1 MGEKLLPV
9 TTRAVTPRA
18 ASADPWGL
26 LRWGKHCGNGGGDL
40 LRAAFHILPFALLLA
55 LFAVASNF
63 VLGGFSQ
70 QPFRQSLI
78 VPLSVSRMSSPATT
92 SAAAAAAANLA
103 APAEGASSKFSGEE
117 GSVFGGFADPAAD
130 RAELGE
136 SAQGAEVAE
145 AESAKAELER
155 VSARKAEIKESSPK
169 ISEESVADVT
179 ARKEKEKSTGR
190 RAGKGK
196 PEKRKEKGGRPSD
209 TNERGIREAAVV
221 GESASKEVS
230 SNQSGSDNGSAFE
243 ASVFEA
249 IFESP
254 QNEGDSKN
262 RLGGAS
268 LVATDAIRNESAVV
282 EESQELRGGDVEA
295 ASTVEKTPKEEAS
308 TGGETSTGEAT
319 MAATETV
326 GEASAEGEASAVG
339 GSSAGK
345 DVQAETA
352 KQQEDTLVK
361 SAFVAVTEGD
371 FPSRLGVLCAAPS
384 VAAVLAARN
393 VEEQDQAGQARAMAV
408 VWKGGDDL
416 FGGLPGKEEIRRLL
430 ARRGGEDTGNQTELQ
445 QQQQQ
450 QREEKEGAVDSWPEL
465 RLSDAETGDTGRDGM
480 VEIKLS
486 PFPHSLVSRLLSFSL
501 RHSLFP
507 LPPPYSFAAL
517 SCVFLR
523 HASPL
528 FFPRAPS
535 NQPTISPLAGVTSL
549 LRLSFLSYA
558 SLFRQTS
565 AESCSVRALETA
577 CLGGLRPS
585 AGVAAIMRAHPASA
599 LSALP
604 RSSAVYLER
613 GAAAPGGYTCG
624 GCRGNSLRDC
634 TVRTLAWRYLRAG
647 TPPSAS
653 ADSSSSS
660 APPPSSSSSFSS
672 YSAAASFPADSSPAS
687 DFTIAAFE
695 PSDAEYVASTFH
707 PLRAPRILPVTA
719 LRLAFC
725 SHPSLPPAAAASPL
739 AAPPAAAHVSDAAT
753 AEEYG
758 ETSPASTE
766 APSES
771 SSESSSTAPGET
783 SPESSSIA
791 ETSPAAEE
799 SRAGEAEDASLGIE
813 EERGEEGIGGGVERR
828 LMSVMRRGRR
838 LLGDGE
844 SVGGEGSGEEGKGE
858 DSSAES
864 SAESSEGEAESSEGE
879 AESSKGEAESSKG
892 EAESSK
898 GEAESKSAEAQSVEA
913 VQAEMA
919 LSMLKAREESGEEKR
934 SESSRDD
941 SESAEAVQA
950 DMALSMLKGREGGG
964 GEGEGGEGESGA
976 LSVEAPSAE
985 AVSAEAVSTE
995 KPSAEAVQAEMV
1007 MGMLKGR
1014 VESGEWSC
1022 AQLQVAEAWV
1032 VSAAAALIHT
1042 RASLEARFFTAQATA
1057 GTARQIMGLEREGRR
1072 PSFETSQ
1079 QSGERGSGGAAEGA
1093 EGGAAEEGA
1102 EGGAAA
1108 TEEGG
1113 GASASGVVPLKVHS
1127 SVCDSRAPTPFVNRR
1142 YLQQFLVDEQ
1152 LKTVYCFVPK
1162 AGCTGWKVW
1171 FRQQQNRP
1179 NATDAWIAHDPKH
1192 SGLKLL
1198 AFDMQEREVIRFLT
1212 RPDYFKFTFVRNPYT
1227 RLPSA
1232 YLNKHVGGGP
1242 PHDREYWNARF
1253 FHNIAPYRQLLDRNN
1268 GSDLFDFPDF
1278 VELTWHME
1286 KNKRCIMDPHIMPE
1300 ADVCELH
1307 RIKYDYVGRFEN
1319 YEHDVAEVLS
1329 RFGKDANDAF
1339 SIGRGV
1345 HPTDASDKTYCSLVL
1360 SVAPLIAAFPI

>member
-26 LRWGKHCGNGGGDL
+26 LRWGKYCGNGGGDL

-55 LFAVASNF
+55 LFAVSSNF

-78 VPLSVSRMSSPATT
+78 VPLSVSKMSSPATT

-145 AESAKAELER
+145 AESAKAELEG
-155 VSARKAEIKESSPK
+155 VSARKAEIKESSSK
-169 ISEESVADVT
+169 LSEESVADVT

-196 PEKRKEKGGRPSD
+196 PEKRKEKEGRPSD

-268 LVATDAIRNESAVV
+268 LVATDEIRNESAVV
-282 EESQELRGGDVEA
+282 EESQELSGGDVEA
-295 ASTVEKTPKEEAS
+295 ALTVKTPKEEAS

-319 MAATETV
+319 TGATETV

-339 GSSAGK
+339 GSSAGEE
-345 DVQAETA
+345 VQAETA

-393 VEEQDQAGQARAMAV
+393 AEEQDQTGQARAMAV
-408 VWKGGDDL
+408 VWRGGDDL
-416 FGGLPGKEEIRRLL
+416 FGGLPGREEIRRLL
-430 ARRGGEDTGNQTELQ
+430 ARRGSGDAGNQTELL
-445 QQQQQ
+445 QQ

-465 RLSDAETGDTGRDGM
+465 RLSDVETGDTGREGM
-480 VEIKLS
+480 VEIK
-486 PFPHSLVSRLLSFSL
+486 VSL
-501 RHSLFP
+501 RPCRNGISNEPAGTIRLWVRDELAMTVASSGSLD
-507 LPPPYSFAAL
+507 L
-517 SCVFLR
+517 
-523 HASPL
+523 
-528 FFPRAPS
+528 
-535 NQPTISPLAGVTSL
+535 
-549 LRLSFLSYA
+549 
-558 SLFRQTS
+558 TS

-604 RSSAVYLER
+604 HSTAVYLER
-613 GAAAPGGYTCG
+613 GAAAPGGHTCG

-634 TVRTLAWRYLRAG
+634 T
-647 TPPSAS
+647 P
-653 ADSSSSS
+653 SS
-660 APPPSSSSSFSS
+660 A
-672 YSAAASFPADSSPAS
+672 
-687 DFTIAAFE
+687 
-695 PSDAEYVASTFH
+695 
-707 PLRAPRILPVTA
+707 
-719 LRLAFC
+719 
-725 SHPSLPPAAAASPL
+725 
-739 AAPPAAAHVSDAAT
+739 
-753 AEEYG
+753 
-758 ETSPASTE
+758 
-766 APSES
+766 
-771 SSESSSTAPGET
+771 
-783 SPESSSIA
+783 A
-791 ETSPAAEE
+791 ETSPAAAE
-799 SRAGEAEDASLGIE
+799 SRAGEGKDASLGIE

-858 DSSAES
+858 ESGAVESGESA
-864 SAESSEGEAESSEGE
+864 ASEGEGSSASTRVSDGSPSGGSSTESSTEGS
-879 AESSKGEAESSKG
+879 AESSKGEAESTSW
-892 EAESSK
+892 
-898 GEAESKSAEAQSVEA
+898 EA

-919 LSMLKAREESGEEKR
+919 LSMLKAREESGEEK
-934 SESSRDD
+934 SSTESSRDD
-941 SESAEAVQA
+941 SESAEEQSTEAVQTE
-950 DMALSMLKGREGGG
+950 MALSMLKGREKS
-964 GEGEGGEGESGA
+964 GEGEGGEGGGGKGGSGA
-976 LSVEAPSAE
+976 LSAEAPSAEAESTEAVTAE
-985 AVSAEAVSTE
+985 AVSAEAL
-995 KPSAEAVQAEMV
+995 SAEAVQAEMV

-1022 AQLQVAEAWV
+1022 LQLQVAEAWV

-1042 RASLEARFFTAQATA
+1042 RASLEARFLRAQATA
-1057 GTARQIMGLEREGRR
+1057 GTARGILGLGEKGRAGERRL
-1072 PSFETSQ
+1072 
-1079 QSGERGSGGAAEGA
+1079 GERGSGGGGEGS
-1093 EGGAAEEGA
+1093 
-1102 EGGAAA
+1102 
-1108 TEEGG
+1108 GG
-1113 GASASGVVPLKVHS
+1113 GEEVSGEAGGVVALASANVAGLVPFKVHP

-1142 YLQQFLVDEQ
+1142 YLQQLLVDEQ

-1198 AFDMQEREVIRFLT
+1198 AFDMQEREFSFVRNPYTRLPSAYLNKHVGGGPPHDHEYWNSRFFHNIAPYWQLLGLTCLTFLTPFNLPPCPPFPLFPPPSLLQVIQFLT

-1242 PHDREYWNARF
+1242 PHDREYWNSRF

-1286 KNKRCIMDPHIMPE
+1286 KSRRSIMDAHIMPE
-1300 ADVCELH
+1300 VGAGLGVVDWVDLL
-1307 RIKYDYVGRFEN
+1307 DYVELMWHMERSKNGRVGCFEK
-1319 YEHDVAEVLS
+1319 YEHAV
-1329 RFGKDANDAF
+1329 
-1339 SIGRGV
+1339 
-1345 HPTDASDKTYCSLVL
+1345 
-1360 SVAPLIAAFPI
+1360 PLDTIM

>member
-1 MGEKLLPV
+1 QRALP
-9 TTRAVTPRA
+9 
-18 ASADPWGL
+18 ASFQVKRGPCLADS
-26 LRWGKHCGNGGGDL
+26 R
-40 LRAAFHILPFALLLA
+40 I
-55 LFAVASNF
+55 
-63 VLGGFSQ
+63 
-70 QPFRQSLI
+70 
-78 VPLSVSRMSSPATT
+78 PL
-92 SAAAAAAANLA
+92 
-103 APAEGASSKFSGEE
+103 
-117 GSVFGGFADPAAD
+117 AD

-295 ASTVEKTPKEEAS
+295 ASTVEKTAKEEAS

-450 QREEKEGAVDSWPEL
+450 QQQREEKEGAVDSWPEL

-480 VEIKLS
+480 VEIKVSVRPCRNGISNEPAGTIRLWVRDELAMTVAS
-486 PFPHSLVSRLLSFSL
+486 SGSLDL
-501 RHSLFP
+501 
-507 LPPPYSFAAL
+507 
-517 SCVFLR
+517 
-523 HASPL
+523 
-528 FFPRAPS
+528 
-535 NQPTISPLAGVTSL
+535 
-549 LRLSFLSYA
+549 
-558 SLFRQTS
+558 TS

-799 SRAGEAEDASLGIE
+799 SRAGEAKDASLGIE

-864 SAESSEGEAESSEGE
+864 SAESSEGEAESSKGE

-1345 HPTDASDKTYCSLVL
+1345 HPTDASDKTVKLYNKKALGLVASMYKSDL
-1360 SVAPLIAAFPI
+1360 DVPLNGIHYDVPANLRAAYID